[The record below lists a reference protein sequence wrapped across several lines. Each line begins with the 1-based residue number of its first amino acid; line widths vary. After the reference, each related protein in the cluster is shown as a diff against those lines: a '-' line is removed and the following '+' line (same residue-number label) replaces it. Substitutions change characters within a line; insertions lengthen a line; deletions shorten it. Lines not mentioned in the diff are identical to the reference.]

1 MYSFYFSVAIATIF
15 LYNIITI
22 KERIKKVNTNFNID
36 NFIKNFEHN
45 CNKVTKK
52 IFNKNELI
60 TSYIKNRNQFCILIH
75 GNADLVR
82 YDLNGNRTIIEHF
95 SKNDIFGEVFYSV
108 TTNNE
113 LLVEAREKC
122 EVLIYIYDDIHNKC
136 RSNCKFH
143 QELSENLPELILGKV
158 TKLNTRVEL
167 LTKRSTRDKLL
178 GYFSLLS
185 TRTLSKTLFLPFS
198 LTDLADY
205 LSVDRSAMMREL
217 KLLKDDGF
225 IEKNG
230 NTITLLYK

>member
-1 MYSFYFSVAIATIF
+1 M
-15 LYNIITI
+15 
-22 KERIKKVNTNFNID
+22 NTNFNID
-36 NFIKNFEHN
+36 NFIKNFEHS
-45 CNKVTKK
+45 CTKVTKK

-60 TSYIKNRNQFCILIH
+60 TSYIKNRNQFCILIS

-82 YDLNGNRTIIEHF
+82 YDLNGNRTIVEHF
-95 SKNDIFGEVFYSV
+95 TKNDIFGEVFYSV

-113 LLVEAREKC
+113 LLVEARQKC
-122 EVLIYIYDDIHNKC
+122 EVLFYSYDDIHTKC
-136 RSNCKFH
+136 KNNCKFH
-143 QELSENLPELILGKV
+143 QELAENLPELILSKV
-158 TKLNTRVEL
+158 IKLNTRVEL

-178 GYFSLLS
+178 SYFSLLS
-185 TRTLSKTLFLPFS
+185 TKTLSKKLFLPFS

>member
-1 MYSFYFSVAIATIF
+1 MISS
-15 LYNIITI
+15 
-22 KERIKKVNTNFNID
+22 FNID
-36 NFIKNFEHN
+36 NFISNFEHS

-52 IFNKNELI
+52 TFNKNELI
-60 TSYIKNRNQFCILIH
+60 TSYIKNRNQFCILIS

-82 YDLNGNRTIIEHF
+82 YDLNGNRTIVEHF
-95 SKNDIFGEVFYSV
+95 TKNDIFGEVFYSV

-136 RSNCKFH
+136 KSNCKFH
-143 QELSENLPELILGKV
+143 QELAENLPELILSKV
-158 TKLNTRVEL
+158 IKLNTRVEL

-178 GYFSLLS
+178 SYFSLLS
-185 TRTLSKTLFLPFS
+185 AKTLNKTLFLPFS